1 MKKSTPCA
9 RNANNNVL
17 SPSLTFLIEYLNLPE
32 AVGDPDANWETFQ
45 LKHLNN
51 PSLFAIELKSRQVGW
66 SWMAAAESVAMSVL
80 YPKSTSIFVSINQE
94 EAAEK
99 IRYSK
104 IVMEALDP
112 DVRPRLLTDNRMG
125 WELDNGSRAISHPC
139 RPPRGKAKAFVY
151 LDEFAHYPNADE
163 IYKAAVPI
171 ASKGGYLRIGSSPLG
186 ARGKFWEIF
195 TESMQK
201 YPGFDRQLIPWWV
214 IGALCKDIDTAE
226 IEAPG
231 MPTEDRVFKFGTPRL
246 IQLFENMTLEDFQQ
260 EYECNWVDESV
271 SWIDWDLIKRNQT
284 LAAED
289 KHWYRKVK
297 GLDAGMAAVGEV
309 YERIKDGHIEQALT
323 AGVDIGRTRDTT
335 EIILNGISKFTNQLP
350 YRLHITLEKTEF
362 KDQEAML
369 GKVLDVLPV
378 TSMLIDRNGIGSQLA
393 ENVSAKY
400 PNAEGVNF
408 TNETKGLWAIE
419 AKLRAQRG
427 EVPIPLERD
436 LAYQIH
442 SIRKKVTSA
451 GNSQFDNDANDK
463 HHADMFWAW
472 ALAIWAGKTDGLT
485 TVTEGDSPFG
495 EDWR

>member
-1 MKKSTPCA
+1 M
-9 RNANNNVL
+9 L

-66 SWMAAAESVAMSVL
+66 SWLSAAESVANAIIR
-80 YPKSTSIFVSINQE
+80 PRSTHIFVSINQD

-99 IRYSK
+99 IRYAK
-104 IVMEALDP
+104 AVIEALDA

-125 WELDNGSRAISHPC
+125 IEIGNGSRLMSLPC

-171 ASKGGYLRIGSSPLG
+171 ASKGGHLRIGSSPLG

-195 TESMQK
+195 TEAMQK
-201 YPGFDRQLIPWWV
+201 YPGYDRQLIPWWV
-214 IGALCKDIDTAE
+214 IGALCKDIDAAE
-226 IEAPG
+226 LEAPG
-231 MPTEDRVFKFGTPRL
+231 MPTEDRVFRFGTPRL
-246 IQLFENMTLEDFQQ
+246 ISLFENMTLEDFQQ

-271 SWIDWDLIKRNQT
+271 SWIDWDLIKRNQM
-284 LAAED
+284 LHQEE

-297 GLDAGMAAVGEV
+297 GINAGMNAVMEV
-309 YERIKDGHIEQALT
+309 MEQIRDGHIEQSLT

-335 EIILNGISKFTNQLP
+335 EIILTGQQKFTNQLP
-350 YRLHITLEKTEF
+350 YRLHVTLEKTEF

-369 GKVLDVLPV
+369 RKVLDVLPV
-378 TSMLIDRNGIGSQLA
+378 TQMLIDRNGIGAQLA
-393 ENVSAKY
+393 ENVSAHY
-400 PNAEGVNF
+400 PQAEGVNF
-408 TNETKGLWAIE
+408 TNETKALWAIE

-436 LAYQIH
+436 FAYQVH
-442 SIRKKVTSA
+442 SIRKKVTGA
-451 GNSQFDNDANDK
+451 GNTQFDNDANDK

-472 ALAIWAGKTDGLT
+472 ALAVWAGKADGLS
-485 TVTEGDSPFG
+485 TVTEGNDPFG
-495 EDWR
+495 EWR